1 MNTFNAQ
8 PSMKALLGCCDRLS
22 AVLSSSRTGSKMIK
36 ATFILAAA
44 LTALPAMAETITF
57 SISAQGSGTLGTT
70 PFTDQLI
77 TFTEVTD
84 TSNITNPCLGSIYGY
99 PCAPSQAGNTV
110 TIGGIAGTQT
120 ISDNTFFFDN
130 AINLVGIS
138 GAFFQTYL
146 SAIGTADGATYG
158 MTTAFGPESA
168 PYYTVGSSTLAT
180 SGGTLSLTSF
190 SGDATFS
197 AVLGATTAAPEPGT
211 LTLLGSGLLGL
222 VYRLRR
228 KRFAQS

>member
-1 MNTFNAQ
+1 
-8 PSMKALLGCCDRLS
+8 
-22 AVLSSSRTGSKMIK
+22 
-36 ATFILAAA
+36 
-44 LTALPAMAETITF
+44 
-57 SISAQGSGTLGTT
+57 
-70 PFTDQLI
+70 
-77 TFTEVTD
+77 
-84 TSNITNPCLGSIYGY
+84 
-99 PCAPSQAGNTV
+99 
-110 TIGGIAGTQT
+110 
-120 ISDNTFFFDN
+120 
-130 AINLVGIS
+130 
-138 GAFFQTYL
+138 
-146 SAIGTADGATYG
+146 

>member
-8 PSMKALLGCCDRLS
+8 PSMKALLGCRDRLS
-22 AVLSSSRTGSKMIK
+22 AVLSSCRTRSKMIK

-57 SISAQGSGTLGTT
+57 TISAEGSGTLGTT
-70 PFTDQLI
+70 TFTDQLI

-84 TSNITNPCLGSIYGY
+84 TSNITNPCLGNIYGY

-110 TIGGIAGTQT
+110 TIGGIAGIQT

-146 SAIGTADGATYG
+146 SAMGLAGGTTYG

-197 AVLGATTAAPEPGT
+197 AVLGPTAATPEPGT

>member
-1 MNTFNAQ
+1 
-8 PSMKALLGCCDRLS
+8 
-22 AVLSSSRTGSKMIK
+22 MIK

-44 LTALPAMAETITF
+44 LAALPAMAETITF
-57 SISAQGSGTLGTT
+57 TISAQGSGTLGATT
-70 PFTDQLI
+70 FTNQLV

-84 TSNITNPCLGSIYGY
+84 TSDITNPCLGSIYGY

-120 ISDNTFFFDN
+120 ISDDTFFFDN

-138 GAFFQTYL
+138 GAFGQTYL

-190 SGDATFS
+190 SGDATFQ
-197 AVLGATTAAPEPGT
+197 AVLGTTTPATTPEPGT

-222 VYRLRR
+222 VHRLRR
-228 KRFAQS
+228 RRFAQS